1 MFSQLFLFCFLP
13 LVASCSINITKQN
26 SKVNNFFTLFFDTP
40 RGVAFLFLCFSRI
53 YNFLFFLNFFFFF
66 IYLYVF
72 LCFFIYFTLFFLLYG
87 VFFPLF
93 AIIFFVYMPFF
104 PLFAIIFFVY
114 IHINMVNI
122 YCFILRKLVFWAIYL
137 YFLLYIYYFSS
148 LLFIIYNFSYPYL
161 FLFSELL
168 LIKKIHCS

>member
-72 LCFFIYFTLFFLLYG
+72 LCFFIYFTLFF
-87 VFFPLF
+87 
-93 AIIFFVYMPFF
+93 
-104 PLFAIIFFVY
+104 
-114 IHINMVNI
+114 
-122 YCFILRKLVFWAIYL
+122 
-137 YFLLYIYYFSS
+137 
-148 LLFIIYNFSYPYL
+148 FIIWRFFSFICHYIFCLYAV
-161 FLFSELL
+161 FSFICHYIFCLYTY
-168 LIKKIHCS
+168 KYG